1 MVWLAFVFCL
11 VVILFA
17 GFKLTRYG
25 DAIAEKTGLGCVWI
39 GLVLIALVTSL
50 PELVTGISA
59 VALVDAPDLALGTIF
74 GSCTF
79 NLAILAV
86 LDMLYSKGPI
96 LNKVS
101 RVHIISAGAGAVL
114 VALAAASIFFGEGL
128 SGFSLG
134 WVGVPSLLI
143 FLLYV
148 FSVRQIFKYECR
160 SNDDKSQQQT
170 TFKYDDITNRQVYV
184 GFSIAALAIIGA
196 GIWLAFIGEEIA
208 VTYNMNNSF
217 VGTLFLALTTS
228 MPELAVGI
236 AAIRIGAIEIAVA
249 DLMGANMINI
259 AKIFVIDIFY
269 TKGSI
274 LSLVSS
280 AHIVTAMI
288 TIAMTLV
295 VIIGLRF
302 QYKRKIL
309 KFASWYTYLL
319 IGLWFLGAF
328 LVFSSGSG

>member
-1 MVWLAFVFCL
+1 LVWLAFIFCL
-11 VVILFA
+11 GVILFA

-59 VALVDAPDLALGTIF
+59 AALVNAPDLALGTIF

-86 LDMLYSKGPI
+86 LDILYSDGPI

-101 RVHIISAGAGAVL
+101 RSHIISAGAGALL
-114 VALAAASIFFGEGL
+114 VALAAISIFFGEDL
-128 SGFSLG
+128 SGFSIG
-134 WVGVPSLLI
+134 WVGVPSLILFI
-143 FLLYV
+143 IYIL
-148 FSVRQIFKYECR
+148 SVRQIFNYECR
-160 SNDDKSQQQT
+160 LNGKKKQQPAT
-170 TFKYDDITNRQVYV
+170 PKYDYINNRQVYTR
-184 GFSIAALAIIGA
+184 FSIAALAIIGA

-208 VTYNMNNSF
+208 VTYNLNNSF

-236 AAIRIGAIEIAVA
+236 AAIRLGAIDIAVA

-259 AKIFVIDIFY
+259 AKIFIIDISY
-269 TKGSI
+269 TQGSI
-274 LSLVSS
+274 LSLVSN
-280 AHIVTAMI
+280 AHLVTAMI
-288 TIAMTLV
+288 TIAMTLIIV
-295 VIIGLRF
+295 IGLRF
-302 QYKRKIL
+302 GYRRKIF
-309 KFASWYTYLL
+309 KIAGWYSYL
-319 IGLWFLGAF
+319 IMGLWLLGAY
-328 LVFSSGSG
+328 LVYASGSG

>member
-11 VVILFA
+11 VVILVA
-17 GFKLTRYG
+17 GFKLARYG

-50 PELVTGISA
+50 PELATGISA

-86 LDMLYSKGPI
+86 LDIINSDGPI

-101 RVHIISAGAGAVL
+101 RGHLISAGAGVVL
-114 VALAAASIFFGEGL
+114 VALAAVSIFAGEGL
-128 SGFSLG
+128 SGLSLG

-143 FLLYV
+143 FLFYI
-148 FSVRQIFKYECR
+148 FSVRKIFNYECR
-160 SNDDKSQQQT
+160 RNGNNNPQPTNLQYDGISNK
-170 TFKYDDITNRQVYV
+170 NVYI
-184 GFSIAALAIIGA
+184 GFTLSALAIIGA

-208 VTYNMNNSF
+208 VIYNLNNSF
-217 VGTLFLALTTS
+217 VGTLFLAMTTS

-236 AAIRIGAIEIAVA
+236 AAIRIGAIDIAVA

-259 AKIFVIDIFY
+259 AKIFIIDIFY
-269 TKGSI
+269 TKGPI
-274 LSLVSS
+274 LSMVSDT
-280 AHIVTAMI
+280 HLITAMI
-288 TIAMTLV
+288 TIGMTLV
-295 VIIGLRF
+295 AIVGLRF
-302 QYKRKIL
+302 PYRKKVL
-309 KFASWYTYLL
+309 KVAGWYSYLL
-319 IGLWFLGAF
+319 IGLWCLGAY
-328 LVFSSGSG
+328 LVFSSSSG

>member
-1 MVWLAFVFCL
+1 MVWLAFIFCL

-59 VALVDAPDLALGTIF
+59 AALIDEPDLALGTIF

-86 LDMLYSKGPI
+86 LDILYSKGPI

-101 RVHIISAGAGAVL
+101 RGHVISAAAGALL
-114 VALAAASIFFGEGL
+114 VALAAIAIFFGEGL
-128 SGFSLG
+128 SGFSLW
-134 WVGVPSLLI
+134 WVGVPSLILFVVYI
-143 FLLYV
+143 
-148 FSVRQIFKYECR
+148 FSVRQIFNYECR
-160 SNDDKSQQQT
+160 RNDNNNQHPSNIQ
-170 TFKYDDITNRQVYV
+170 YDDLSNRHVYTR
-184 GFSIAALAIIGA
+184 FAISALAIIGA
-196 GIWLAFIGEEIA
+196 GIWLAFIGENIA
-208 VTYNMNNSF
+208 DTYNMNDSF

-236 AAIRIGAIEIAVA
+236 AAIRIGAIDIAVA

-259 AKIFVIDIFY
+259 AKIFIIDIFY

-280 AHIVTAMI
+280 AHLITAMI
-288 TIAMTLV
+288 TIAMTLI
-295 VIIGLRF
+295 VIFGLRF
-302 QYKRKIL
+302 QYRKKL
-309 KFASWYTYLL
+309 FKFAGWYSYLL
-319 IGLWFLGAF
+319 IGLWLLGAI

>member
-59 VALVDAPDLALGTIF
+59 AALVDAPNLALGTIF

-86 LDMLYSKGPI
+86 LDILYSGGPV

-101 RVHIISAGAGAVL
+101 RGHIISAGAGALL

-128 SGFSLG
+128 EGLSLW
-134 WVGVPSLLI
+134 WVGVPSLILFI
-143 FLLYV
+143 VYII
-148 FSVRQIFKYECR
+148 SVRQIFNYECR
-160 SNDDKSQQQT
+160 RNGSKKKQLST
-170 TFKYDDITNRQVYV
+170 LKYDGVSNRHVYTR
-184 GFSIAALAIIGA
+184 FTMAALAIIGA

-208 VTYNMNNSF
+208 VTYNLNNSF

-236 AAIRIGAIEIAVA
+236 AAVRLGTIDIAVA

-259 AKIFVIDIFY
+259 AKIFIIDIFY
-269 TKGSI
+269 TKGPI

-280 AHIVTAMI
+280 AHLITAMI
-288 TIAMTLV
+288 TIGMTV
-295 VIIGLRF
+295 VVVIGLRF
-302 QYKRKIL
+302 QYRRKL
-309 KFASWYTYLL
+309 FKLAGWYSYLI
-319 IGLWFLGAF
+319 IGFWLLGAY
-328 LVFSSGSG
+328 LVYSSGSG

>member
-11 VVILFA
+11 VVILVA

-25 DAIAEKTGLGCVWI
+25 DAIAEKTGLGRVWI

-50 PELVTGISA
+50 PELATGISA
-59 VALVDAPDLALGTIF
+59 AALVDAPDLALGTIF

-86 LDMLYSKGPI
+86 LDMINSDGPI
-96 LNKVS
+96 LNRVS
-101 RVHIISAGAGAVL
+101 RGHIISAGVGVVL
-114 VALAAASIFFGEGL
+114 VALAAVSIFAGEGL
-128 SGFSLG
+128 SGLSLG
-134 WVGVPSLLI
+134 WVGVPSTLILI
-143 FLLYV
+143 FYI
-148 FSVRQIFKYECR
+148 FSIRQIFNYER
-160 SNDDKSQQQT
+160 RRNGNENQQPLT
-170 TFKYDDITNRQVYV
+170 LKYDGISNKKVYI
-184 GFSIAALAIIGA
+184 GFTLSALAIIGA

-208 VTYNMNNSF
+208 VTYNLNNSF
-217 VGTLFLALTTS
+217 VGTLFLAMTTS

-236 AAIRIGAIEIAVA
+236 AAVRLGAIDIAVA

-259 AKIFVIDIFY
+259 AKIFIIDIFY

-280 AHIVTAMI
+280 SHLITAMI

-295 VIIGLRF
+295 VVIGLRF
-302 QYKRKIL
+302 SSRRKVL
-309 KFASWYTYLL
+309 KFAGWYSYLL
-319 IGLWFLGAF
+319 IGLWCLGAY
-328 LVFSSGSG
+328 LVYSSGSG